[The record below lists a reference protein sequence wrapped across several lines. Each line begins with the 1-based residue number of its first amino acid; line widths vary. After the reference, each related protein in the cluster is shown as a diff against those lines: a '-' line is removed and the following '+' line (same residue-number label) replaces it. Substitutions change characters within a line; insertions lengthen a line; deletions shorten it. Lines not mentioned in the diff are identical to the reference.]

1 MYVKNC
7 RYGNEDRFACYFGIM
22 QALVSFVQADN
33 DAICSIHAGDTHFVF
48 LFKEPLI
55 LVAVSKTEESI
66 MQLITQLK

>member
-1 MYVKNC
+1 
-7 RYGNEDRFACYFGIM
+7 M

-55 LVAVSKTEESI
+55 LVAVSKTEESVI
-66 MQLITQLK
+66 QLITQLK